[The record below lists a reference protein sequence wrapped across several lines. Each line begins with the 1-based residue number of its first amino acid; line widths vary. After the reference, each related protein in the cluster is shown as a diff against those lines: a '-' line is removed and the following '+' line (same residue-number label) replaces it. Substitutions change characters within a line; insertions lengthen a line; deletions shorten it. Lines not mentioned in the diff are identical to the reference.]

1 MRMGVWEI
9 MSIDRSVTEIRKK
22 LGTPLCP
29 DAHADPI
36 KTILQGRG
44 FANELSGDRSLEL
57 KSAESEQLDSEH
69 LKSTSPNPSI
79 AECRDCPEG
88 MEW

>member
-9 MSIDRSVTEIRKK
+9 MSIDRSLTEIRKK
-22 LGTPLCP
+22 LQQTAGFGGESLEALNEKPQ
-29 DAHADPI
+29 
-36 KTILQGRG
+36 KTIDPQL
-44 FANELSGDRSLEL
+44 DRSLEL